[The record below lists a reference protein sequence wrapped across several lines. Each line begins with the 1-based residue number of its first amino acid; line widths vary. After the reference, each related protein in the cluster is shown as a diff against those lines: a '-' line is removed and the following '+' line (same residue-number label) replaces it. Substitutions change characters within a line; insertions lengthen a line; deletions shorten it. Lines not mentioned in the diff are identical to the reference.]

1 MNRESASV
9 LRKISFCRNFDAI
22 LGHIMQIC
30 LPNLILRFFFIA
42 NVRSFAES
50 LDLSSVPK
58 QIRSCLYG
66 CLKKFSNVKYLN
78 MGSGHGGWLSETFCN
93 RFYGLGMEHFTHLVI
108 LHFHH
113 DCTDYLLNVIAQNNS
128 QTLRILDFSFSQSV
142 TDSSVQS
149 IVKCGFLQEIDLLGK
164 E

>member
-1 MNRESASV
+1 
-9 LRKISFCRNFDAI
+9 
-22 LGHIMQIC
+22 
-30 LPNLILRFFFIA
+30 
-42 NVRSFAES
+42 
-50 LDLSSVPK
+50 
-58 QIRSCLYG
+58 
-66 CLKKFSNVKYLN
+66 
-78 MGSGHGGWLSETFCN
+78 
-93 RFYGLGMEHFTHLVI
+93 MEHFTHLVI

-164 E
+164 EWITDLGSLIGNFNYRYDTERKLSNFPAIKIFRAINFG

>member
-1 MNRESASV
+1 MYQSKTIG
-9 LRKISFCRNFDAI
+9 LTKF
-22 LGHIMQIC
+22 
-30 LPNLILRFFFIA
+30 LPYH
-42 NVRSFAES
+42 SFAES

-164 E
+164 EWITDLGSLIGNVDKPQCGNLAISCL

>member
-1 MNRESASV
+1 
-9 LRKISFCRNFDAI
+9 
-22 LGHIMQIC
+22 
-30 LPNLILRFFFIA
+30 
-42 NVRSFAES
+42 
-50 LDLSSVPK
+50 
-58 QIRSCLYG
+58 
-66 CLKKFSNVKYLN
+66 
-78 MGSGHGGWLSETFCN
+78 
-93 RFYGLGMEHFTHLVI
+93 MEHFTHLVI

-164 E
+164 EWITDLGSLIGNFNCRYATVWKFSNFPAIKILREINFG

>member
-30 LPNLILRFFFIA
+30 LPNLILRFF
-42 NVRSFAES
+42 RSFAES